1 MKRKKKEGVEKE
13 KREQTVVAR
22 RLPSPRSHPLSA
34 WPEIALCLLVNVLE
48 VFVTVLGMAS

>member
-13 KREQTVVAR
+13 KREQTVAR